1 MRFSFS
7 LSKKVLFLFLGLF
20 AALPQLHAQLVEDPT
35 VWSYEVKK
43 KGDNK
48 YQLVFHVKLT
58 KPDWHIYS
66 LKPGGDGTLIPPS
79 FSFQKNKD
87 VKLLGKVKEANGK
100 RITEKIEDVGTVYY
114 FKNSVDFVQDIAVT
128 ANTKVTGTHEYQVCN
143 DQMCLPPK
151 TLKFSFSIDDA
162 TASVTADT
170 AANTLVAGNAADTAM
185 DNSDTASTVLAD
197 AGNSDNGGTPVP
209 DEVSGAGETIS
220 TPAAKSASFL
230 FFTGLG
236 NGLLSVITPCV
247 FAMLPMTVSFFL
259 KRSKDR
265 KTGIKIALQYSIS
278 IILIFTVIGGLFSL
292 FFGPDALHAFSTNWI
307 VNLVFFAIFLLFGIS
322 FLGAFEINLPSSW
335 ATRLDSKANTRNF
348 MGIFFMAL
356 TLVVVSFSCTVPFIG
371 NLVVS
376 LQSGGKMAPLMG
388 FLGFGVG
395 LALPFSLFA
404 IFPSLLN
411 ELGKSGG
418 WLNAVKVVFGFIE
431 LALAMKF
438 LSNADL
444 TMGWRLLDREIFIA
458 IWATLS
464 FVLGLYLLG
473 VIRFSHDS
481 DLPKNDWGMPY
492 LKVPRLLFA
501 LSAIIF
507 AIYLLPGMWGA
518 PLRGMGAFIP
528 PMGTQDFAINQS
540 GRAPAPGQNV
550 AAVERR
556 YADRMKI
563 YEPAAVLDMGL
574 EVYYDYTEALAAS
587 VREGKPVMLDFTGIN
602 CVNCRKFESE
612 VWSHPEVKQLMKND
626 FIVASLF
633 TDASNVK
640 IPEAEQA
647 FSKVL
652 NQKIETLG
660 QQNVDLQVSKFNSNT
675 QPYYFFVDGQGNK
688 LAEEGVSYPTAPE
701 KFVAHLKKVKEK
713 FDEGRKTVST
723 TATAHSG
730 LMAE

>member
-1 MRFSFS
+1 M
-7 LSKKVLFLFLGLF
+7 V
-20 AALPQLHAQLVEDPT
+20 QDPS

-43 KGDNK
+43 TGENK
-48 YQLVFHVKLT
+48 YQLVFHVKFN
-58 KPDWHIYS
+58 KADWHVYA
-66 LKPGGDGTLIPPS
+66 LNPGGDGTLIPPS
-79 FSFQKNKD
+79 FQFNKNKNYT
-87 VKLLGKVKEANGK
+87 LAGKVREVNGK
-100 RITEKIEDVGTVYY
+100 KITEEIDGVGTVHY
-114 FKNSVDFVQDIAVT
+114 FKNSVDFVQDITVT
-128 ANTKVTGTHEYQVCN
+128 GNTKISGTHEYQVCN
-143 DQMCLPPK
+143 DQMCLPPT
-151 TLKFSFSIDDA
+151 TLKFLFNITDA
-162 TASVTADT
+162 KAAAGTDTPSVGQTFINPGDTLTIVDT
-170 AANTLVAGNAADTAM
+170 AA
-185 DNSDTASTVLAD
+185 D
-197 AGNSDNGGTPVP
+197 AGDTTAVMAGTNP
-209 DEVSGAGETIS
+209 A
-220 TPAAKSASFL
+220 TPANMDGNETEDAIKTAPAKGPGFL
-230 FFTGLG
+230 FLTGMG

-265 KTGIKIALQYSIS
+265 KTGIKIALQYSMS
-278 IILIFTVIGGLFSL
+278 IVLIFTLIGGLFSM

-307 VNLVFFAIFLLFGIS
+307 VNMFFFAIFLIFGIS

-335 ATRLDSKANTRNF
+335 ATKLDTKANTRSF

-418 WLNAVKVVFGFIE
+418 WLNAVKVTFGFIE

-473 VIRFSHDS
+473 MIRFSHDS
-481 DLPKNDWGMPY
+481 KLPENDWGLTY
-492 LKVPRLLFA
+492 LKVPRLMFA

-507 AIYLLPGMWGA
+507 AIYLIPGMWGA
-518 PLRGMGAFIP
+518 PLRGMGAFVP
-528 PMGTQDFAINQS
+528 PMGTQDFIMSQGGGGFVGAS
-540 GRAPAPGQNV
+540 GNATPTV
-550 AAVERR
+550 RR
-556 YADRMKI
+556 YADRMSL
-563 YEPAAVLDMGL
+563 YEPAAVLDMGM
-574 EVYYDYTEALAAS
+574 EVYFDYKEALEAS
-587 VREGKPVMLDFTGIN
+587 RRENKPVMLDFTGIN

-612 VWSHPEVKQLMKND
+612 VWSNLEVKQLMKNE
-626 FIVASLF
+626 FIIASLF
-633 TDASNVK
+633 TDASMVK
-640 IPEAEQA
+640 IPDEEQF

-652 NQKIETLG
+652 NRNIETLG
-660 QQNVDLQVSKFNSNT
+660 QLNVDLQVSKFNSNT
-675 QPYYFFVDGQGNK
+675 QPNYFFVDGDGNK
-688 LAEEGVSYPTAPE
+688 LLEEPVNYPTKPE
-701 KFVAHLKKVKEK
+701 KFAAHL
-713 FDEGRKTVST
+713 RKALEVYKQQS
-723 TATAHSG
+723 SG
-730 LMAE
+730 VTLR

>member
-1 MRFSFS
+1 MS
-7 LSKKVLFLFLGLF
+7 LLLLSILLAAPQLF
-20 AALPQLHAQLVEDPT
+20 AQMVQDPS
-35 VWSYEVKK
+35 VWTYELKK

-48 YQLVFHVKLT
+48 YDLIFHVKFN
-58 KPDWHIYS
+58 KADWHVYA

-79 FSFQKNKD
+79 FEFKKSKD
-87 VKLLGKVKEANGK
+87 YKLVGGVKEVNGK
-100 RITEKIEDVGTVYY
+100 KITEDIDGVGIVHY
-114 FKNSVDFVQDIAVT
+114 FKNSVDFVQEVT
-128 ANTKVTGTHEYQVCN
+128 VTGNTKITGTHEYQVCN
-143 DQMCLPPK
+143 DQMCLPPT
-151 TLKFSFSIDDA
+151 TLPFSFNITDA
-162 TASVTADT
+162 TPAAHADT
-170 AANTLVAGNAADTAM
+170 AATAHTAITDADTAAM
-185 DNSDTASTVLAD
+185 GD
-197 AGNSDNGGTPVP
+197 TPVNNGDTSITVTGLTDDNPAMP
-209 DEVSGAGETIS
+209 DDGESMTTAPAKGAGML
-220 TPAAKSASFL
+220 FL
-230 FFTGLG
+230 TGMG

-265 KTGIKIALQYSIS
+265 KSGIKIALQYSIS
-278 IILIFTVIGGLFSL
+278 IVLIFTVIGGLFSI

-307 VNLVFFAIFLLFGIS
+307 VNMAFFVIFLIFGIS

-335 ATRLDSKANTRNF
+335 ATKLDTKANTRNF

-418 WLNAVKVVFGFIE
+418 WLNAVKVTFGFIE

-444 TMGWRLLDREIFIA
+444 TMGWRLLDREVFIA

-481 DLPKNDWGMPY
+481 KLPENDWGLPY
-492 LKVPRLLFA
+492 LKVPRLFFA

-507 AIYLLPGMWGA
+507 AIYLIPGMWGA
-518 PLRGMGAFIP
+518 PLKGMGAFVP
-528 PMGTQDFAINQS
+528 PMGTQDFVINQ
-540 GRAPAPGQNV
+540 APGGGASFAGHTQSSTP
-550 AAVERR
+550 RR
-556 YADRMKI
+556 YADRMSI
-563 YEPAAVLDMGL
+563 YEPAAVLDMGM
-574 EVYYDYTEALAAS
+574 EVYFDYNEALEAS
-587 VREGKPVMLDFTGIN
+587 KRENKPVMLDFTGIN

-612 VWSHPEVKQLMKND
+612 VWSHPEVMQLMKNE
-626 FIVASLF
+626 FIIASLF
-633 TDASNVK
+633 TDASMVK
-640 IPEAEQA
+640 IPEEEQT

-652 NQKIETLG
+652 NRKIETLG

-675 QPYYFFVDGQGNK
+675 QPNYFFVDAAGNK
-688 LAEEGVSYPTAPE
+688 LLEEPVNYPTKPE
-701 KFVAHLKKVKEK
+701 KFAAHLRKALEK
-713 FDEGRKTVST
+713 YKSQSSSVTLR
-723 TATAHSG
+723 
-730 LMAE
+730 

>member
-1 MRFSFS
+1 MS
-7 LSKKVLFLFLGLF
+7 LQYPGFLKKLSLLLLVLFLTI
-20 AALPQLHAQLVEDPT
+20 PRLHAQLVQDPT
-35 VWSYEVKK
+35 EWRYEVRK

-66 LKPGGDGTLIPPS
+66 LNPGGDGTLIPPS
-79 FSFQKNKD
+79 FTFKKGKD
-87 VKLLGKVKEANGK
+87 YKLVGKVKEANGK
-100 RITEKIEDVGTVYY
+100 RVTEDIEGVGTVHY
-114 FKNSVDFVQDIAVT
+114 FKNSVDFVQEVT
-128 ANTKVTGTHEYQVCN
+128 VTGNTKITGSHEYQVCN
-143 DQMCLPPK
+143 DQMCLPP
-151 TLKFSFSIDDA
+151 TSLPFSFDITDA
-162 TASVTADT
+162 TAATGGNDT
-170 AANTLVAGNAADTAM
+170 AAATVAGTDGETNPDTAALADNQQDEADTTGIAVTGLTPPSGPAL
-185 DNSDTASTVLAD
+185 DGGDETAA
-197 AGNSDNGGTPVP
+197 APAK
-209 DEVSGAGETIS
+209 GAGVL
-220 TPAAKSASFL
+220 FL
-230 FFTGLG
+230 TGLG

-265 KTGIKIALQYSIS
+265 KTGIKIALQYSVS
-278 IILIFTVIGGLFSL
+278 IILIFTLIGGLFSI

-307 VNLVFFAIFLLFGIS
+307 VNMAFFAIFLIFGIS

-335 ATRLDSKANTRNF
+335 ATKLDTKANTRNF

-418 WLNAVKVVFGFIE
+418 WLNAVKVTFGFIE

-481 DLPKNDWGMPY
+481 EMPKNDWGLPY
-492 LKVPRLLFA
+492 LKVPRLFFA

-507 AIYLLPGMWGA
+507 AIYLIPGMWGA
-518 PLRGMGAFIP
+518 PLRGMGAFVP
-528 PMGTQDFAINQS
+528 PMGTQDFVMNQ
-540 GRAPAPGQNV
+540 AAPGVMMTGNTQP
-550 AAVERR
+550 ATPRR
-556 YADRMKI
+556 YADRMSI
-563 YEPAAVLDMGL
+563 YEPAAVLDMGM
-574 EVYYDYTEALAAS
+574 EVYFDYNEALEAS
-587 VREGKPVMLDFTGIN
+587 RRENKPVMLDFTGIN

-612 VWSHPEVKQLMKND
+612 VWSHPEVKQLMKHE

-633 TDASNVK
+633 TDASMVK
-640 IPEAEQA
+640 IPESEQT

-652 NQKIETLG
+652 NRKIETLG

-675 QPYYFFVDGQGNK
+675 QPNYFFVDEQGNK
-688 LAEEGVSYPTAPE
+688 LLEEAISYPTAPE
-701 KFVAHLKKVKEK
+701 KFASHLRAAIEKYKERQ
-713 FDEGRKTVST
+713 GALTVR
-723 TATAHSG
+723 
-730 LMAE
+730 